1 MHNACIRIAHF
12 KVKRRSPT
20 FELKNK
26 VKQKAKERMC
36 CNTHFRNVLT
46 AAVGFLAYLALWSFI
61 FNKSNFFETNDAD
74 KINESSDTRINRVTF
89 DIDKIKYV
97 GNRTY
102 LAFALEFLSLEDGG
116 FNFTYKERQS
126 STTEVITDYDT
137 SYKFEPNVQATTGDL
152 FPKIRQGHAA
162 LSTRLD
168 LVFEQESGNVKVQKR
183 EALSKLKVTC
193 EANKRYLFRVVQLDY
208 KIEIP
213 MKYHSNNGKT
223 AQVIW
228 KGHVFSPGRFTQTI
242 KGFGQSREQHG
253 QETGSSQQKKDVLTA
268 EDEGY
273 TPTAKSKDDARTAE
287 DPDERRGTEDKDD
300 AVAAEDKDDTL
311 DAEYND
317 DRPIQHFIQ
326 IQRSLSS

>member
-1 MHNACIRIAHF
+1 
-12 KVKRRSPT
+12 
-20 FELKNK
+20 
-26 VKQKAKERMC
+26 MC
-36 CNTHFRNVLT
+36 CNTHFRNVLAVT
-46 AAVGFLAYLALWSFI
+46 VGFLAYLALWSFI
-61 FNKSNFFETNDAD
+61 FNKSNFFGTNDAD

-102 LAFALEFLSLEDGG
+102 LAYALEFLSVEDGG

-168 LVFEQESGNVKVQKR
+168 LAFEQESGNVKVQKR

-208 KIEIP
+208 KIEVP
-213 MKYHSNNGKT
+213 MKYHSNNGKI
-223 AQVIW
+223 AHVIW
-228 KGHVFSPGRFTQTI
+228 RGHVFSPGRFTQTI
-242 KGFGQSREQHG
+242 KGFGQSREQG
-253 QETGSSQQKKDVLTA
+253 QETGSSQQKKDTLAAGNDDILTA

-273 TPTAKSKDDARTAE
+273 TLTAKSKHDARTAE
-287 DPDERRGTEDKDD
+287 DRDERR
-300 AVAAEDKDDTL
+300 AAEDK
-311 DAEYND
+311 
-317 DRPIQHFIQ
+317 R
-326 IQRSLSS
+326 